1 MADVGAINHS
11 DLATVEK
18 RGRNRPRG
26 SKNKPKSSLDVAA
39 SSSTP
44 VKHCHGHPLGSKNK
58 KSAVVLM

>member
-18 RGRNRPRG
+18 HGRSRPRG
-26 SKNKPKSSLDVAA
+26 SKNKPKSSLDLAA

-44 VKHCHGHPLGSKNK
+44 AKHHPGHPLGSKNK